1 MHPRLLKP
9 REVAHVFGVTTQTIW
24 NWINN
29 GRIRAVRTPGGRYRI
44 PASAIDAILAPD
56 DETGLPGDASTEQ
69 ALVSPPA
76 A

>member
-9 REVAHVFGVTTQTIW
+9 REVAHVFGVTTQTVW
-24 NWINN
+24 DWINN
-29 GRIRAVRTPGGRYRI
+29 GWIRAVRTPGGRYRI

-56 DETGLPGDASTEQ
+56 NATGLPGDASTEQ
-69 ALVSPPA
+69 ALTSPPA

>member
-9 REVAHVFGVTTQTIW
+9 REVAHVFGVTTQTVW
-24 NWINN
+24 DWINN
-29 GRIRAVRTPGGRYRI
+29 GWIRAVRTPGGRYRI

-56 DETGLPGDASTEQ
+56 DATGLPGDASTEQ
-69 ALVSPPA
+69 ALTSPPA